1 MMRIAGLWIGLLV
14 QLAALP
20 LLAQE
25 ARAPAASVELFTPQG
40 TARQVRQVTA
50 RFTAPIVTLGDPRL
64 ADPFDVQCPAT
75 GQGRWADPR
84 NWVFD
89 FDEDLPA
96 GLQCTFTLRAQLKT
110 AAGGALS
117 GQRSFS
123 FSTGGPAIGASY
135 PRDGWE
141 AIDEQQVFLLRL
153 DAPANPQSVEAHA
166 HCVVE
171 GIEERIGVEVLTG
184 QERAAVLEE
193 RRALGYQY
201 FQLLWKD
208 GAVSHTRLRGEE
220 LDQAE
225 ESIAVVRCKRP
236 LPAATQMRLQWG
248 AGVATLTGVATTQ
261 DQQLA
266 FKVRS
271 AFTAQVECTR
281 ANARAGCTPTQ
292 PIVVNFASP
301 VPRDLALAIRIKTHD
316 GETLVPA
323 DTESK
328 SIPTLERVSFA
339 GPFPEESTVVVTLP
353 AGIADDSGRTLANA
367 VRFPLEVRI
376 DAFPALAKF
385 AADFGILEA
394 KQGGVLPV
402 TVRNVEPQFGG
413 QQPDLPAKMLRVDAT
428 PAAIVDWLKRVDK
441 ANAGSGEWVAAE
453 RTEDV
458 DGDAPSSVWKETT
471 GATSVF
477 TPSDATTAFMLNK
490 PAGGKPA
497 EVLGIPLRDSG
508 FYVVEIGSRALGRSL
523 LGRDQLRYVS
533 TSALVTNL
541 TVHFNWGRES
551 STAWVT
557 QLDDAKPVPGAAIT
571 VVEYCSGAVVWQ
583 GKTGADGIA
592 TIGESFGEPHNST
605 GCWQSQSSRVTP
617 LLVLAQRDADFSFTL
632 STWNQGITPDR
643 FGLNTGSEYEAGIYH
658 SVLDRALFRAGENVS
673 MKHFLRRH
681 ASPGI
686 VLPEALPVT
695 HQVVISHSGSGQK
708 YELEARFGAD
718 GIAESEWTIPAEAKL
733 GDYSVSI
740 VDPYERQSG
749 TFKVEQFRLPSM
761 RASVTG
767 AERPLV
773 RQKSAELDLHVAYMS
788 GGGASGLAVKLR
800 SVVEPV
806 PLSYAGY
813 DDYRFGG
820 VAVRE
825 GIVTGDD
832 SYFYEASAEEPAQ
845 PGKVQVLP
853 ITLDGEGS
861 ARVTVGDLPQL
872 PGAAQLTAELEYP
885 DANGELLTATGRV
898 RLVPASLSV
907 GIRPEGWVASA
918 EQLRFRVVVL
928 DLDGK
933 PRARQPVKVTLYR
946 SNAYSYRKRL
956 IGGFYAYET
965 TRETSKLPGKC
976 EGVTNEQG
984 LVMCD
989 VAPGISGEVVA
1000 RAETLDA
1007 DQNVAGATSSFWVA
1021 GKDDWWF
1028 GGTQGDRM
1036 DVLPEKKEYAAG
1048 ETARF
1053 QVRMPFRQATALV
1066 TVEREGVLSSFV
1078 TKLKGQMPVIEV
1090 PIADS
1095 YAPNVFV
1102 SVLAVRG
1109 RVGALSGGK
1118 PQREA
1123 VTALVDLNKPA
1134 YRLGVAKINVGW
1146 KPHRLNVTVTPVR
1159 KTFKVGEQATVSV
1172 HVERDDGGALPA
1184 DSEIAIAA
1192 VDEALLELAPNRSW
1206 DLLAAMMG
1214 ERGVEVL
1221 TSTAQMQVV
1230 GKRHYGRKAAPHG
1243 GGGGRERDRAR
1254 EQFDSLL
1261 LWKGRVKLDG
1271 QGNATVPVM
1280 LNDSL
1285 TSFRIVAVANGA
1297 AHLFGTGSATLNTA
1311 QDLILV
1317 SGLAPL
1323 VREGDRYAATFTLRN
1338 TTDHPLTVDA
1348 QARLAINR
1356 APSLQS
1362 QRVEVPAGHAR
1373 DIVWRVTA
1381 PVGVAQ
1387 LKWEVTAKEVNGA
1400 AGDKIKLT
1408 QSVIPAYPV
1417 RTYQATIAQL
1427 TEPLSLPAERPADA
1441 VKGRGG
1447 LEITLRAKLGD
1458 GLDGV
1463 REYMSWYR
1471 YICLEQQLSKAV
1483 ALRDAGMWRAWADR
1497 LPAYMDRDGL
1507 LKYFPTDRLEGDDAL
1522 TAYVLVLA
1530 HEAGWQLNEADQ
1542 RRLIDAL
1549 THFVSGR
1556 VVRRSA
1562 LPTADLAIRKL
1573 AAIAALARYDAAQPQ
1588 MLDSIQIQPELWPT
1602 SAVLDWLDIV
1612 KLVRGVPKADERR
1625 SAALQILRARL
1636 NFQGTTMGFST
1647 ERTDALWWLMISTDS
1662 NTNRMLMAVLEEPKW
1677 REDLPRLVRGSLGRQ
1692 QSGHWNTTVANALG
1706 VLAMEKFSAAFEST
1720 PVTGASAIQYGAKEQ
1735 KVVWPLQGNSKQ
1747 IDLPW
1752 QDGRAAL
1759 DVNHEG
1765 SGRPWVM
1772 IRATAALPLQKPLS
1786 SGYKIKRSV
1795 TPIDSQVAGRWTR
1808 GDVARVRLE
1817 LESQSDMAWV
1827 VVEDPIPGGA
1837 TIIGSGLG
1845 GQSALLTREERR
1857 EGYAWLAFEERRFD
1871 SFRAYYRY
1879 VPKGR
1884 WVVEYTV
1891 RLNNPGQFLLPA
1903 TRVEAMYAP
1912 EMFGESPNATVVV
1925 EAKQ

>member
-1 MMRIAGLWIGLLV
+1 MMRIARLWICLLV
-14 QLAALP
+14 QLVP
-20 LLAQE
+20 LAVLAQE
-25 ARAPAASVELFTPQG
+25 ARIPSASVEVFTPQG

-64 ADPFDVQCPAT
+64 ADPFDVQCPAP

-117 GQRSFS
+117 GKRSFS

-153 DAPANPQSVEAHA
+153 DAPANSQSVEAHA

-184 QERAAVLEE
+184 EERAAVLKE
-193 RRALGYQY
+193 RRSLGYQY
-201 FQLLWKD
+201 FQLLWKN
-208 GAVSHTRLRGEE
+208 GEVSHTRLRGEE

-248 AGVATLTGVATTQ
+248 SGIETLNGVATTQ

-266 FKVRS
+266 FKVRP

-316 GETLVPA
+316 GETLVPSA
-323 DTESK
+323 TESK
-328 SIPTLERVSFA
+328 SVPTLERVSFA

-353 AGIADDSGRTLANA
+353 ATIADDSGRTLANA
-367 VRFPLEVRI
+367 ARFPLEVRI

-402 TVRNVEPQFGG
+402 TLRNVEPQFGG
-413 QQPDLPAKMLRVDAT
+413 QQPDLPAKLLRVDAT

-453 RTEDV
+453 PTEDAEA
-458 DGDAPSSVWKETT
+458 DPPSSMWKETT
-471 GATSVF
+471 GTTSVF
-477 TPSDATTAFMLNK
+477 APSDATTAFTLKK

-557 QLDDAKPVPGAAIT
+557 ELDDGQPVPGAAIT

-592 TIGESFGEPHNST
+592 AIGESFGEPHEST
-605 GCWQSQSSRVTP
+605 GCWSTRTP

-632 STWNQGITPDR
+632 SSWNQGITPDR
-643 FGLNTGSEYEAGIYH
+643 FGLNTGGASEAGIYH
-658 SVLDRALFRAGENVS
+658 TVLDRALFRAGEKVS

-686 VLPEALPVT
+686 VLPDPLPIT
-695 HQVVISHSGSGQK
+695 RKVVISHSGSGQK

-718 GIAESEWTIPAEAKL
+718 GIAESAWTIPAEAKL
-733 GDYSVSI
+733 GDYWVSI
-740 VDPYERQSG
+740 VDEYERQSG
-749 TFKVEQFRLPSM
+749 AFKVEQFLLPSM

-767 AERPLV
+767 AARPLV

-820 VAVRE
+820 AAVRE
-825 GIVTGDD
+825 GIVTGDNA
-832 SYFYEASAEEPAQ
+832 YFYEDSAEEPAQ

-918 EQLRFRVVVL
+918 EQLRFRVIVL
-928 DLDGK
+928 DLDGR
-933 PRARQPVKVTLYR
+933 PRARQPVKVALYR

-965 TRETSKLPGKC
+965 TRETSKLPTSC

-1007 DQNVAGATSSFWVA
+1007 NRNVAGATSSFWVA

-1090 PIADS
+1090 PIADA

-1134 YRLGVAKINVGW
+1134 YRLGMAKINVGW
-1146 KPHRLNVTVTPVR
+1146 KPHRLNVTVTPVK
-1159 KTFKVGEQATVSV
+1159 KTFKVAEQATVSV
-1172 HVERDDGGALPA
+1172 HVERDDGGALPT
-1184 DSEIAIAA
+1184 DSEVAVAA

-1261 LWKGRVKLDG
+1261 LWKGRVKLDA
-1271 QGNATVPVM
+1271 QGNAVFPLT

-1297 AHLFGTGSATLNTA
+1297 AHLFGTGSATVNTT

-1387 LKWEVTAKEVNGA
+1387 LQWEVTAKEVNGS
-1400 AGDKIKLT
+1400 AGDHIKLT

-1427 TEPLSLPAERPADA
+1427 AEPLSFPAERPVDA

-1483 ALRDAGMWRAWADR
+1483 ALRDEGMWRAWADR

-1522 TAYVLVLA
+1522 TAYVLVIA

-1542 RRLIDAL
+1542 RRLIEAL
-1549 THFVSGR
+1549 TRFVSGR

-1573 AAIAALARYDAAQPQ
+1573 AAIAALARYEAAQPQ

-1612 KLVRGVPKADERR
+1612 KLVRGVPKAAERR
-1625 SAALQILRARL
+1625 SAALQILRTRL

-1647 ERTDALWWLMISTDS
+1647 EHTDALWWLMISTDS
-1662 NTNRMLMAVLEEPKW
+1662 NANRMLMAVLEEPRW
-1677 REDLPRLVRGSLGRQ
+1677 REDIPRLVRGSLGRQ
-1692 QSGHWNTTVANALG
+1692 RSGHWNTTVANALG

-1720 PVTGASAIQYGAKEQ
+1720 PVTGASAIHYGGQEQ
-1735 KVVWPLQGNSKQ
+1735 KVVWPLNLNSKQ
-1747 IDLPW
+1747 VDLPW

-1759 DVNHEG
+1759 DVNHQG
-1765 SGRPWVM
+1765 SGRPWVL

-1795 TPIDSQVAGRWTR
+1795 TPVDQQVAGRWTR

-1837 TIIGSGLG
+1837 TILGSGLG

-1879 VPKGR
+1879 VPKGS

-1912 EMFGESPNATVVV
+1912 EMFGESPNAAVTV